1 MYPLFYADHRLREK
15 FGEMS
20 EVVDRFDLSRKGAVK
35 MIAIGQLLSTLN
47 IRVIASMVEAETTVP
62 YLLLVEN
69 DEFLRFISKAD
80 KIKEVVDWVNE
91 NY

>member
-1 MYPLFYADHRLREK
+1 
-15 FGEMS
+15 MS

-62 YLLLVEN
+62 YSLLVEN

-80 KIKEVVDWVNE
+80 KIEEVVDWVNE

>member
-1 MYPLFYADHRLREK
+1 
-15 FGEMS
+15 
-20 EVVDRFDLSRKGAVK
+20 

-62 YLLLVEN
+62 YSLLVEN

-80 KIKEVVDWVNE
+80 KIEEVVDWVNE

>member
-1 MYPLFYADHRLREK
+1 
-15 FGEMS
+15 
-20 EVVDRFDLSRKGAVK
+20 

-62 YLLLVEN
+62 YSLLVEN
-69 DEFLRFISKAD
+69 ADFLAVIRKAD
-80 KIKEVVDWVNE
+80 SIEEVLDWVNE

>member
-1 MYPLFYADHRLREK
+1 
-15 FGEMS
+15 MS